1 MAMAMAM
8 AMASP
13 LNRPS
18 LCLYH
23 RGGGREKGRK
33 MVSLP
38 IVLPLALIN
47 YSNLYSSFVPFEAK
61 NSQIK
66 DTGAQAQGNR
76 ELRHLSSFQNCFK
89 EEEKNQNPRKRKK
102 QETIWKLILSFP
114 IESFLI
120 FLYWSPDCT

>member
-1 MAMAMAM
+1 
-8 AMASP
+8 
-13 LNRPS
+13 
-18 LCLYH
+18 
-23 RGGGREKGRK
+23 

-47 YSNLYSSFVPFEAK
+47 YSNLYSSFVPFQAK

-89 EEEKNQNPRKRKK
+89 EEKKIKIREKEKNKK
-102 QETIWKLILSFP
+102 QFGN
-114 IESFLI
+114 
-120 FLYWSPDCT
+120 